1 MLRKVSLFLGA
12 FAAAAVLGLGL
23 MRVSASSSRGK
34 EAATARGIPWP
45 AVIAHRGASALA
57 PEHTAAAYEAARDMG
72 ADYIEV
78 DIQRTSDGALGAV
91 HDETLGRTTNVAEI
105 YPARRD
111 SPVTAFTL
119 AELKRLD
126 AGSWFNRKYPAN
138 ARDSYRGL
146 RVQTLGEI
154 IDIAERRNPKPGL
167 YIESKYPERSP
178 GLEKDIVTMLRSRGW
193 DMNRAGRLIFQSFDI
208 TSLERF
214 RVHAPEAARV
224 LLVSEEMSDKSGLKQ
239 LFEQAAESGCGVGLV
254 GYRGWPWNIG
264 RAHRLNLVVHIYTIN
279 APAHFRLF
287 SFFGADG
294 FFTDRTRELIVYYG
308 RRVPVSP

>member
-1 MLRKVSLFLGA
+1 MLRKISLFLGA
-12 FAAAAVLGLGL
+12 FAAVAVLSLGL
-23 MRVSASSSRGK
+23 VRISASPSRGK
-34 EAATARGIPWP
+34 EAASARGIPWP

-57 PEHTAAAYEAARDMG
+57 PEHTAAAYETARDMG

-78 DIQRTSDGALGAV
+78 DIQRTSDRVLVAV
-91 HDETLGRTTNVAEI
+91 HDETLARTTNVAEI

-111 SPVTAFTL
+111 SPVTTFTL

-126 AGSWFNRKYPAN
+126 AGGWFNRKYPAQ
-138 ARDSYRGL
+138 ARDGYRGL
-146 RVQTLGEI
+146 RVLTLGEI
-154 IDIAERRNPKPGL
+154 IGIAERRNPKPGL

-178 GLEKDIVTMLRSRGW
+178 GLEKDIVTALKSRGW
-193 DMNRAGRLIFQSFDI
+193 EMNNAGRLIFQSFDI
-208 TSLERF
+208 KSLERF
-214 RVHAPEAARV
+214 RVYAPDAARV
-224 LLVSEEMSDKSGLKQ
+224 LLVSEEMSDETGLKK

-254 GYRGWPWNIG
+254 GYRGWAWNIG
-264 RAHRLNLVVHIYTIN
+264 RAHRCNLVVHIYTVN

-294 FFTDRTRELIVYYG
+294 FFTDRTGELMAYYG